1 MSRSSAPHL
10 HFELKGCQRYPDLL
24 RVAMLVVMDLIWREV
39 RARFPKRSLV
49 VVDEAHTLI
58 RPSSDGRANGAARWV
73 EDGFRQMRKFSSA
86 AIAISQT
93 AKDLKSPEIGD
104 GILANA
110 PNRFILRQRGDE
122 ATLRDDLKLN
132 ERELSEVFALSQ
144 VRGEFSEFFLHSETL
159 RGTFR
164 YRPTPLELWLSTTH
178 PPDLALLAEVKA
190 FTRIGSRPARGALEP
205 KPIPPAEN
213 TEGRTV

>member
-1 MSRSSAPHL
+1 MRHTRS
-10 HFELKGCQRYPDLL
+10 FG
-24 RVAMLVVMDLIWREV
+24 
-39 RARFPKRSLV
+39 
-49 VVDEAHTLI
+49 
-58 RPSSDGRANGAARWV
+58 PSSDGRANGAARWV

-110 PNRFILRQRGDE
+110 PESVYSTSARRRG
-122 ATLRDDLKLN
+122 TLKGDLKLN

-144 VRGEFSEFFLHSETL
+144 VRGEFSEFFLHSESIK
-159 RGTFR
+159 GTFR

-178 PPDLALLAEVKA
+178 PPDLAVLQAVEAQHPEWSLIELMDHLAEKY
-190 FTRIGSRPARGALEP
+190 PEGA
-205 KPIPPAEN
+205 
-213 TEGRTV
+213 EGRSA